1 MQDQSAKTLKSDVVG
16 LLGAATL
23 GVVML
28 SPAMTLY
35 GGFGPTFLAAGR
47 AAPLAFVWALLATL
61 PTALSYVLLSREYP
75 LAGSAASWINL
86 AAPRPLAVWAGWM
99 VFLYYLTNFV
109 IQPVTLGVFAGD
121 IFGLFGVSPGKL
133 TYFVG
138 VLICCAWPAWMV
150 YWGVSV
156 STKGALF
163 FLLFESAVVVA
174 LCATIIWFA
183 PRSGSDA
190 LGVEGFSLQTAP
202 GGTSAMFRA
211 MIFAVLAYCG
221 FDVVSTLAEETK
233 MAHRLIPQATIL
245 SLFLYAGFIIFGIW
259 ALSYGDEVS
268 HLKQVAESGQMP
280 ISEVAA
286 RYWGHG
292 SLWVTLTAISASLGL
307 AIATAV
313 GASRVLYSMGRDG
326 TAPRPLAQLHMKHG
340 VPWNALHI
348 IFGIGLVA
356 SLTSGALVGPYS
368 AYVWWGTT
376 TTFFA
381 LATYLLVH
389 LANLILNGRKALN
402 SVGAL
407 VGFLLVPVIGIGIDG
422 YLIVR
427 TFFIELWSQGW
438 ATGRSVVLFEVG
450 CALIAALVAAWTW
463 WRESAPTKDS
473 VSTVESSSLCG

>member
-1 MQDQSAKTLKSDVVG
+1 MQQQYADRLKSNVIG
-16 LLGAATL
+16 LAGAATL

-61 PTALSYVLLSREYP
+61 PTVLSYVLLSREYP
-75 LAGSAASWINL
+75 LSGSTASWINL
-86 AAPRPLAVWAGWM
+86 AAPRPLAMWAAWI

-121 IFGLFGVSPGKL
+121 VIELFGISPGKL
-133 TYFVG
+133 TYFAG
-138 VLICCAWPAWMV
+138 VVICCVWPAWIV
-150 YWGVSV
+150 YWGISV
-156 STKGALF
+156 STKGALM
-163 FLLFESAVVVA
+163 FLLIESAVVLA
-174 LCATIIWFA
+174 LCGTIIWFA
-183 PRSGSDA
+183 PSLGSDA
-190 LGVEGFSLQTAP
+190 LGFEGFSLQTAP
-202 GGTSAMFRA
+202 GGASAIFRA

-233 MAHRLIPQATIL
+233 MACRLIPQATIL
-245 SLFLYAGFIIFGIW
+245 SLLLYAGFIIFGIW
-259 ALSYGDEVS
+259 ALSYGGEVS
-268 HLKQVAESGQMP
+268 HLEKIAEGGQMP
-280 ISEVAA
+280 ITEVAA
-286 RYWGHG
+286 RYWGRG
-292 SLWVTLTAISASLGL
+292 SLWISLTAISASLGL

-313 GASRVLYSMGRDG
+313 GASRVLYGMGRDG
-326 TAPRPLAQLHMKHG
+326 TAPQLFAKLHLKHG

-348 IFGIGLVA
+348 IFGIGLIA
-356 SLTSGALVGPYS
+356 SLTSGALVGPYRS
-368 AYVWWGTT
+368 YVWWGTT

-389 LANLILNGRKALN
+389 LANLILNGRKAFSSL
-402 SVGAL
+402 GAFA
-407 VGFLLVPVIGIGIDG
+407 GFLLVPVIGIGVDG

-438 ATGRSVVLFEVG
+438 AGGRGVLLFDLG

-463 WRESAPTKDS
+463 WRNRRPAANLVSAVET
-473 VSTVESSSLCG
+473 STLSG